1 MLTVNKVEYNGR
13 LRKYYH
19 ITQEGLNRIEDFKN
33 EWHEIVSIYRF
44 IIKEENDDE

>member
-1 MLTVNKVEYNGR
+1 MIEIKNVSQSYIKGKNVIENMNLK
-13 LRKYYH
+13 
-19 ITQEGLNRIEDFKN
+19 IEDFKN

>member
-1 MLTVNKVEYNGR
+1 MAVVLNNQNFTEDEIR
-13 LRKYYH
+13 
-19 ITQEGLNRIEDFKN
+19 EMAGLNRIEDFKN